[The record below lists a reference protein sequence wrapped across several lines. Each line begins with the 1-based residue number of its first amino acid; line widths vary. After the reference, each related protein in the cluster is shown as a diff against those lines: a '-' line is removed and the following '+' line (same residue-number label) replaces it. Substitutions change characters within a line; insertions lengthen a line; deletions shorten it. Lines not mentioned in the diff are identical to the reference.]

1 MLGFVCRRMV
11 LGGWLLTHAA
21 VSYSMACISNLIVR
35 ILSSNCSAE
44 NDVPISV
51 VVDSQSTSL
60 KHVDERHLARSQS
73 CSW

>member
-1 MLGFVCRRMV
+1 MV

-21 VSYSMACISNLIVR
+21 VSYYMVRISNSIIR
-35 ILSSNCSAE
+35 ILSSDCSAE
-44 NDVPISV
+44 NDVPVTV

-60 KHVDERHLARSQS
+60 EHIVDSCMARSQS

>member
-1 MLGFVCRRMV
+1 MV

-21 VSYSMACISNLIVR
+21 VSYSMARISNSIIR

-44 NDVPISV
+44 NDVPVTV
-51 VVDSQSTSL
+51 VVDSQSISL
-60 KHVDERHLARSQS
+60 ISHIDESRLARSQS